1 MRKRD
6 IHILIVDDDASFG
19 ESLSRTISKLGYKA
33 TVETSA
39 QSALQIAKIKNIH
52 ALFIDCMLPKTN
64 GVELAQELRRLGLD
78 DVPIFLMSGIFKDK
92 AFSQDA
98 IRKTNA
104 SLFLSKPFETKD
116 FQAKLEE
123 YLSKVVE
130 VPKLP
135 LHALLAK
142 PMASRR
148 DRIKALEKMD
158 EINGFDLPFVISILI
173 QGESSGH
180 LNIYSTEGDIFG
192 ITFCNGILTKVDT
205 ANTNTVVEKL
215 LIEKDYI
222 STEDLT
228 AYKNMNNK
236 GDILKNLI
244 EYNFISPHI
253 VNEIKLEQMFFE
265 IEDLINS
272 NKMQINFSPAEVKC
286 EDVYISRNLLTV
298 AFAQGLEKKYK
309 LEWLQCF
316 YEPWLDHKIYMGPAY
331 VDLSQVLQFNA
342 IKRVQN
348 LFQDIKD
355 EKTLRDILDENKY
368 DKKQL
373 YVALHILAI
382 KNFIV
387 FDDQK
392 KKSEKSQTDV
402 DRMSLIY
409 ESLKD
414 KNPFE
419 VFEYFGAPAKCPP
432 SEVDR
437 IYKEFVKSNHPD
449 KFNNEDED
457 KQKVINSLFG
467 VVTSAHHILMDPN
480 KRTKYE
486 NEKKQE
492 TIKKQL
498 QAENIVAQAL
508 KKLQLGHYQ
517 AALEM
522 VAEADSLYSHHNHQL
537 YMMWAKI
544 KMQGASVNSDL
555 IKKANEFCRDYPEE
569 ERKTAIFLFFQGLVK
584 KSENKIDEA
593 SNYFQKSLNVDNRFL
608 DARRELGLLAQSKPK
623 QKESILTKDLGE
635 VLGSFFKKK
644 SK

>member
-6 IHILIVDDDASFG
+6 IHILIVDDDESFG
-19 ESLSRTISKLGYKA
+19 ESLSRTISKLGYKT

-92 AFSQDA
+92 TFSQDA
-98 IRKTNA
+98 IRKTKA
-104 SLFLSKPFETKD
+104 SQFLTKPFEVTD
-116 FQAKLEE
+116 FQSSLEE

-180 LNIYSTEGDIFG
+180 LNVYSNEGDIFG
-192 ITFCNGILTKVDT
+192 ITFCDGILTKVDT
-205 ANTNTVVEKL
+205 GKTNSVIEKL
-215 LIEKDYI
+215 LVEKDYI
-222 STEDLT
+222 SNEDLQSFK
-228 AYKNMNNK
+228 AMNSK

-244 EYNFISPHI
+244 DANFISPHI
-253 VNEIKLEQMFFE
+253 VSEIKLEQMFIE
-265 IEDLINS
+265 IEDLIS
-272 NKMQINFSPAEVKC
+272 EDKLQINFSPAAVEC

-298 AFAQGLEKKYK
+298 AFAEGLESKYK
-309 LEWLQCF
+309 IEWLRCF
-316 YEPWLDHKIYMGPAY
+316 YKPWLDHTIYIGPAY
-331 VDLSQVLQFNA
+331 VDLSQVLQFKA
-342 IKRVQN
+342 IKRVQH
-348 LFQDIKD
+348 LFKDIKD
-355 EKTLRDILDENKY
+355 EKTLRDIIDKKEYDE
-368 DKKQL
+368 KQL
-373 YVALHILAI
+373 YIALHILAI

-387 FDDQK
+387 FDEDK
-392 KKSEKSQTDV
+392 KKSEKSQSDV
-402 DRMSLIY
+402 DRMTLIY

-419 VFEYFGAPAKCPP
+419 IFEYFGAPSSCPP
-432 SEVDR
+432 TEVDR

-449 KFNNEDED
+449 KFNNEDEQ
-457 KQKVINSLFG
+457 KQKTINSLFG
-467 VVTSAHHILMDPN
+467 LVTSAHSVLMDAN

-486 NEKKQE
+486 NEKKQDNM
-492 TIKKQL
+492 KKQL
-498 QAENIVAQAL
+498 QAENIIAQAL

-522 VAEADSLYSHHNHQL
+522 VAEADGYYKHHNHKL
-537 YMMWAKI
+537 YMLWAKI
-544 KMQGASVNSDL
+544 KMQGSAVNPSL
-555 IKKANEFCRDYPEE
+555 IKEASEFCRNYPEDS
-569 ERKTAIFLFFQGLVK
+569 RKTALFLFFQGLVK
-584 KSENKIDEA
+584 KSENKLDEA
-593 SNYFQKSLNVDNRFL
+593 SNYLQKALNIDNRFL
-608 DARRELGLLAQSKPK
+608 DARRELGLISQQKPK
-623 QKESILTKDLGE
+623 KNESILTKDLGE
-635 VLGSFFKKK
+635 VIGSLFKKK